1 MASEGGSP
9 NFAPGVTT
17 TGFGRVA
24 SCTRHFCPG
33 ISGVSVYPVT
43 AVFGFCAKANA
54 PSARKVAKNF
64 FMIR

>member
-1 MASEGGSP
+1 
-9 NFAPGVTT
+9 
-17 TGFGRVA
+17 
-24 SCTRHFCPG
+24 
-33 ISGVSVYPVT
+33 VSVYPVT